1 MHLSRLDLHR
11 RCRQQPEATKQ
22 LAPLELL
29 QQGEELVGFA
39 PEDTLP
45 CRARLVDDHHIP
57 GLGDGGDRRL
67 FLSSTSRAEALEPG
81 LPCLIPRFLCE
92 SAHGYHRSQ

>member
-1 MHLSRLDLHR
+1 MWPLISARFRRRAETTWLLVIRPIQAAQQHQVMHLSRFDLHR

-45 CRARLVDDHHIP
+45 CRVRLVDDHHIP

-67 FLSSTSRAEALEPG
+67 F
-81 LPCLIPRFLCE
+81 
-92 SAHGYHRSQ
+92 